1 MLGSTFGFMVGG
13 PLGAMIGAAL
23 GHHFD
28 QGLGPWTLG
37 GKHSNP
43 GTQGRVQPIFMST
56 TFQVMGHV
64 AKVDGRVTEQE
75 IAAARAAMVQM
86 GLTPDQTR
94 VAMDLFREGK
104 HPDFPLDT
112 VLDEFRRHYCYRYK
126 VIQLFIEIEL
136 AAAYADGELSHEE
149 RELLLHICDRLRFPR
164 LQFEIL
170 NDVFRSR
177 RGLGHSERRPSLAD
191 AYAVLGLESRA
202 TDAEVT
208 RAYRQLINQHHPD
221 KLIAQG
227 LSEAKLRLATE
238 RTREIKAAYER
249 IKVARGF

>member
-1 MLGSTFGFMVGG
+1 MV
-13 PLGAMIGAAL
+13 GAAL

-28 QGLGPWTLG
+28 RGLGLWTLG

-43 GTQGRVQPIFMST
+43 GAQGWVQPIFFTT
-56 TFQVMGHV
+56 TFQVMGHM

-75 IAAARAAMVQM
+75 IAAARAAMAQM
-86 GLTPDQTR
+86 GLTPEQTR
-94 VAMDLFREGK
+94 LAIDLFRQGK
-104 HPDFPLDT
+104 QPDFPLDT
-112 VLDEFRRHYCYRYK
+112 VLDEFRWHYRYRYK
-126 VIQLFIEIEL
+126 IIQLFIEIQL
-136 AAAYADGELSHEE
+136 AAAYADGELSYEE

-177 RGLGHSERRPSLAD
+177 RGGGHSERRSSLAD
-191 AYAVLGLESRA
+191 AYAILGLKSRA
-202 TDAEVT
+202 TDAEVK

-227 LSEAKLRLATE
+227 LPEAKLRLATE
-238 RTREIKAAYER
+238 QTREIKSAYER
-249 IKVARGF
+249 IKAERRF